1 MRDAQVSMVAPS
13 RLTVL
18 AAFVMATSISASA
31 LFLLWNYGSLPWL
44 LPVHFFADGRPDG
57 WQYKTVIR
65 VFLPVLI
72 QIALAATLGGIGGLL
87 LSRRHGGQDADAPD
101 VKAASVAAEAV
112 MVTAAI
118 WVAFQGYAA
127 YALVVMWTREFG
139 ALGPW
144 YVRFEWIGGLLTTV
158 VGIRAHRRLGRPEAR
173 PFVAAHWRFG
183 ELYKNSDDPALF
195 VPTRT
200 GRRWTLNFGRPWA
213 ATFLGIILTIGIAA
227 PLLMLALALR

>member
-1 MRDAQVSMVAPS
+1 MVPPS
-13 RLTVL
+13 RLTLL
-18 AAFVMATSISASA
+18 AAFVMVTAISASSML
-31 LFLLWNYGSLPWL
+31 LFWCYGSLPWL
-44 LPVHFFADGRPDG
+44 LPVHFLRSGRPDG

-87 LSRRHGGQDADAPD
+87 LSRRHGVHDADAPD

-112 MVTAAI
+112 MMTAAI

-127 YALVVMWTREFG
+127 YALVVMWAREFG

-144 YVRFEWIGGLLTTV
+144 YVRLEWIGALLTTI
-158 VGIRAHRRLGRPEAR
+158 VGVRAQRRLGRPEAR

-195 VPTRT
+195 VPTRN
-200 GRRWTLNFGRPWA
+200 GARWTLNFGRPVA

-227 PLLMLALALR
+227 PLLILALALR